1 MKKPLRKSSIYT
13 IKGGYTYYQTYSF
26 YGSTDG
32 LKKKIQKSL
41 GKGKTKTQ
49 LTNDKKEWDLYFN
62 QVDKNYQSKNP
73 FTKPPQPLTEICK
86 RWIEENEKLVEI
98 GDISKSTLRFN
109 KENTTLFLRWY
120 LSEYGNKQIHRITT
134 KEIDEYRTYRR
145 GLKLSD
151 NTISINLRSVRTFLK
166 WCVKQSYIETSP
178 FTSDINIPSYK
189 RRTDEEIPMGDD
201 WKKLY
206 GFIEKSISYQ
216 PKGTKGEFKYNK
228 FNENDWFK
236 YVIYIMCNSGMRGGE
251 VRILKWKKGKRD
263 TTSQRNSYSY
273 LNKDFSKIHIF
284 FKGSYGEIPSTKKLQ
299 SLFKELNKTKGSDNY
314 LFQSP
319 ITNEPYDKSIF
330 NKMFRELMV
339 SLGLVDDDDKPKY
352 SPHSIRHSVVSDLIQ
367 KEVNI
372 YNISKLLRHSDI
384 RTTINIYSHL
394 LPSDL
399 EKTMEKIGG

>member
-13 IKGGYTYYQTYSF
+13 IKGGYTYYQTYSY

-49 LTNDKKEWDLYFN
+49 LTNDKKEWDLFFN
-62 QVDKNYQSKNP
+62 DVDKNYQSKNP

-206 GFIEKSISYQ
+206 GFIEKSISYKT
-216 PKGTKGEFKYNK
+216 KGTKGEFKFDK

-251 VRILKWKKGKRD
+251 VRILKWKKGKKD

-273 LNKDFSKIHIF
+273 LDKDFSNIHIF
-284 FKGSYGEIPSTKKLQ
+284 FKGSYGVIPSTIRLKR
-299 SLFKELNKTKGSDNY
+299 LFKELSNTKGSNTY

-319 ITNEPYDKSIF
+319 ITNNHYEKSIF

-339 SLGLVDDDDKPKY
+339 NLNMVDDDDKPKY

-367 KEVNI
+367 KKEPI
-372 YNISKLLRHSDI
+372 YNIQKLLRHSSI
-384 RTTINIYSHL
+384 RTTMDIYSHL
-394 LPSDL
+394 LPSDI
-399 EKTMEKIGG
+399 EKTMGKIGG

>member
-13 IKGGYTYYQTYSF
+13 IKGGYTYYQTYSY

-41 GKGKTKTQ
+41 GKGKTITQ
-49 LTNDKKEWDLYFN
+49 LTNDKKEWDLFFN
-62 QVDKNYQSKNP
+62 DVDKNYQSKNP

-86 RWIEENEKLVEI
+86 RWIEENEKMFEI

-109 KENTTLFLRWY
+109 RENTNLFLRWY

-145 GLKLSD
+145 RLGLSD

-189 RRTDEEIPMGDD
+189 RKTDEEIPLGKD
-201 WKKLY
+201 WNKLY
-206 GFIEKSISYQ
+206 GFIEKSISYKT
-216 PKGTKGEFKYNK
+216 KGTDGEFKFDK

-284 FKGSYGEIPSTKKLQ
+284 FKGSYGEIPTTKKLKR
-299 SLFKELNKTKGSDNY
+299 LFKELSNTKGSNTY

>member
-26 YGSTDG
+26 FGSTDG

-41 GKGKTKTQ
+41 GKGNSKYQ
-49 LTNDKKEWDLYFN
+49 LTNKKKEWDLFFN
-62 QVDKNYQSKNP
+62 DVDKNYQSKNP

-109 KENTTLFLRWY
+109 RENTNLFLRWY
-120 LSEYGNKQIHRITT
+120 LDTYGNKQIHRVTT
-134 KEIDEYRTYRR
+134 KEIDEYRTHRR
-145 GLKLSD
+145 RLGLSD

-236 YVIYIMCNSGMRGGE
+236 YVIFIMCNSGMRGGE

-284 FKGSYGEIPSTKKLQ
+284 FKGSYGVIPSTIRLKR
-299 SLFKELNKTKGSDNY
+299 LFKELSNTKGSNTY
-314 LFQSP
+314 LFQSS

-339 SLGLVDDDDKPKY
+339 GLGLVDDDDKPKY
-352 SPHSIRHSVVSDLIQ
+352 TPHSIRHSVVSYLIQ
-367 KEVNI
+367 KKENI
-372 YNISKLLRHSDI
+372 YNISQLLRHSDI

-399 EKTMEKIGG
+399 EKTMEKIGS

>member
-41 GKGKTKTQ
+41 GKGKSKTQ

-62 QVDKNYQSKNP
+62 EVDKNYLSRNP

-86 RWIEENEKLVEI
+86 RWIEENEKMFEI

-109 KENTTLFLRWY
+109 RENTNLFLRWY

-145 GLKLSD
+145 RLGLSD

-206 GFIEKSISYQ
+206 GFIEKSIYYQ
-216 PKGTKGEFKYNK
+216 PKGTKGEFKFDK

-236 YVIYIMCNSGMRGGE
+236 YVIYIMCNNGMRGGE

-284 FKGSYGEIPSTKKLQ
+284 FKGSYGEIPTTKKLKR
-299 SLFKELNKTKGSDNY
+299 LFKELSNTKGSNTY
-314 LFQSP
+314 VFQSP

-339 SLGLVDDDDKPKY
+339 NLKLVDDDDKPKY

-367 KEVNI
+367 KGEQM
-372 YNISKLLRHSDI
+372 YNIQKLLRHSSI
-384 RTTINIYSHL
+384 RTTMDIYSHL